1 MHPFLFSYRG
11 LVLRFSLDFRDSID
25 LADHLSEISILDMI
39 DQNSSKTTLPP
50 KNYLPSLM

>member
-25 LADHLSEISILDMI
+25 LADHLSEISILDMM
-39 DQNSSKTTLPP
+39 DQN
-50 KNYLPSLM
+50 